1 MGAVVGSVFR
11 TSAGLRRPLFNSLCP
26 LPPSANSAR
35 KRWSCRLHPEA
46 FCAPLPRTRHAH
58 SAHWTRPLPDLFLDL
73 YLESRCDHTWS
84 SCSQATQHHQS
95 LNSHQPPDA
104 QLWFSFRF
112 LLDQVRGIETGTRR
126 LDPGTLV
133 HQPTEMLQEPPLVLY
148 SELTR
153 SFIYCLYFKVQK
165 KVIRS
170 VAYLHQVQVQ
180 G

>member
-1 MGAVVGSVFR
+1 MFR

-26 LPPSANSAR
+26 LPPSANSAW

-46 FCAPLPRTRHAH
+46 FCAPRPRTRHAR

-73 YLESRCDHTWS
+73 YLESRRDHTWS

-95 LNSHQPPDA
+95 RNSHQPPDA

-112 LLDQVRGIETGTRR
+112 LLDQVRGIETGARR

-133 HQPTEMLQEPPLVLY
+133 HQPTEMLQEPPLVLS